1 MANGAK
7 ESAGIP
13 EPVRRSWDVIAIDM
27 ISRVGMVNF
36 IIVCLVY
43 TFLYFGTKSQH
54 EEFIDR
60 YILFKAPKEDSLF
73 PFYIIGLAGFLF
85 IGVIFYYR
93 KKVAI
98 KDEKISSLQKENERL
113 QRTLLDK

>member
-1 MANGAK
+1 MAKGAK
-7 ESAGIP
+7 KPTGIP
-13 EPVRRSWDVIAIDM
+13 EPARRSWDVIAIDM
-27 ISRVGMVNF
+27 ISRFGIVNV
-36 IIVCLVY
+36 IILCLLY

-85 IGVIFYYR
+85 IGVIFYYS

-98 KDEKISSLQKENERL
+98 KDEKIRSLQKENEHL
-113 QRTLLDK
+113 QRTSLDK